1 MISTQK
7 KLFDTRF
14 DTNKF
19 TVTPK
24 YRFSLRSAI
33 ISNGKSLIYL
43 DISESSKRFR
53 INTNIYIFPDLWDRK
68 KQRLKNSND
77 PQKKEMVET
86 SNLILDNI
94 ESKLV
99 QIKTEYILRE
109 LFLDAKT
116 MIEKFQNDTP
126 EFDFISFYRHKMNL
140 EPGKVQTKKNYKCI
154 LKKLS
159 TFQAVIPF
167 HQLTLDFFQ
176 RYRKFYKHNSVV
188 TYQTDLKCIKKFMRI
203 AQKEGIKLNID
214 LDDLQIIIPPAP
226 ITYLFPEEVGQLIKY
241 FYNEF
246 INPSHILPLGY
257 FLFSCYTGLRI
268 SDVQR
273 RSREEV
279 LEDSFQFISK
289 KTDTQQRMKL
299 NADARKLLMYR
310 SELFVDKLSDQKI
323 NFHLKGIADVCKIDK
338 KLTTHVARHT
348 FATTFY
354 RNTKDIFRLKRLLG
368 HANIVHTMR
377 YVHLIDGEDLDGIDM
392 VTY

>member
-24 YRFSLRSAI
+24 YRFSLRASVTKD
-33 ISNGKSLIYL
+33 STSLIYL
-43 DISESSKRFR
+43 DITDSKKRYR
-53 INTNIYIFPDLWDRK
+53 LNTGLYIYPELWNKKTQRLIKSKNPAMQLMVENTNISLDHLLAK
-68 KQRLKNSND
+68 
-77 PQKKEMVET
+77 
-86 SNLILDNI
+86 LIG
-94 ESKLV
+94 
-99 QIKTEYILRE
+99 IKTECLLRDIQ
-109 LFLDAKT
+109 LDAEGF
-116 MIEKFQNDTP
+116 IEKFQNDTP
-126 EFDFISFYRHKMNL
+126 EFDFISFFRHKMNI
-140 EPGKVQTKKNYKCI
+140 EPGKVQTKKNYRCI
-154 LKKLS
+154 LKKLGA
-159 TFQAVIPF
+159 FQAVIPF
-167 HQLTLDFFQ
+167 HNLTLDFFK

-203 AQKEGIKLNID
+203 AQKEGIRLNVD
-214 LDDLQIIIPPAP
+214 LDDLQINVPLAP
-226 ITYLFPEEVGQLIKY
+226 ITYLLPEEVAQLLKY

-279 LEDSFQFISK
+279 LEESFQFISK

-299 NADARKLLMYR
+299 NADARKLLLHR

-323 NFHLKGIADVCKIDK
+323 NLHLKGIADVCKIDK

-354 RNTKDIFRLKRLLG
+354 RNTKDIFRLKKLLG
-368 HANIVHTMR
+368 HANIIHTMR